1 MGSAAWVLV
10 EALAEDAIMLLV
22 APLVAAG
29 ICGII
34 ARRLGFSAIAG
45 YIIGGVIV
53 GPLFHIIDTESTILA
68 FLSELGIILISFE
81 IGLVVKLDFLSRGGM
96 KSGGIVAV
104 EVVLVSV
111 FTMFFGTLLHFEWAE
126 ILVLVFM
133 AMNTSTAITFKMLEE
148 RGVDDPGTR
157 EIILGVG
164 AFEDIIAI
172 VGLSIFPVLAAASKP
187 SASNMMQLFATILL
201 SVIFMIYLGL
211 RFLKRPLQWAAG
223 KESEIFLALSLS
235 VVLTYAYVAN
245 AIGLSYSFG
254 AFIAGLVV
262 SNLSVHGEVEE
273 KMRSIRDL
281 SSLIFFASIGASL
294 PAVEDATLITIAII
308 VSLFVVFIKFIG
320 FSLSGWIMG
329 IKLEKSFRL
338 GLYMLAI
345 SEFGVILARNA
356 MESGFGSEELY
367 LISVIA
373 LAGSAMLS
381 SGLIMFEKTLPERL
395 AGLMPKELRARSEGT
410 FRVIGEAIGKETQ
423 VFDEIR
429 SAFWELARRVAIIL
443 LVVGAGNLAINV
455 VTPVLFP
462 APLRN
467 WVDITIACFVVIVV
481 FLISL
486 RMRRV
491 YRTLIQGVASR
502 LGKIHKSVND
512 RMESFLYFTTLALV
526 GTTVLLVSFP
536 LIARVF
542 GGVFGDLGSGVVVL
556 VVIIIFFFFAWRSAL
571 RATWQLEETFDL

>member
-1 MGSAAWVLV
+1 M
-10 EALAEDAIMLLV
+10 AEDVIMLLV
-22 APLVAAG
+22 VPLVAAG
-29 ICGII
+29 VCGII

-45 YIIGGVIV
+45 YILGGIIV
-53 GPLFHIIDTESTILA
+53 GPLFHLVDTESTILS

-104 EVVLVSV
+104 EIVIVSLL
-111 FTMFFGTLLHFEWAE
+111 TMFFGAVLNFEWAE

-148 RGVDDPGTR
+148 RGVNDPGTR

-187 SASNMMQLFATILL
+187 SASNIMQLFATLIL
-201 SVIFMIYLGL
+201 SVIFMVYLGL
-211 RFLKRPLQWAAG
+211 RLLKRPLQWAAG

-235 VVLTYAYVAN
+235 VVLTYAYIADT
-245 AIGLSYSFG
+245 IGLSYSFG

-262 SNLSVHGEVEE
+262 SNLSVHEEVEE

-294 PAVEDATLITIAII
+294 PAVDDAALITVAIV
-308 VSLFVVFIKFIG
+308 VSLFVVFVKFVG
-320 FSLSGWIMG
+320 FSLSSWVMG
-329 IKLEKSFRL
+329 IRLEQAFRL

-345 SEFGVILARNA
+345 SEFGVILARSA
-356 MESGFGSEELY
+356 MESGYGSEELY

-381 SGLIMFEKTLPERL
+381 SGLIMFEKSLPERL
-395 AGLMPKELRARSEGT
+395 AGLIPKQLRERSEGL
-410 FRVIGEAIGKETQ
+410 FRVVGEALGKEAG

-429 SAFWELARRVAIIL
+429 SAFWELARRIAIIL
-443 LVVGAGNLAINV
+443 LVVGAGNLAITY

-462 APLRN
+462 TLLRN
-467 WVDITIACFVVIVV
+467 WVDLTIACFTVIVV
-481 FLISL
+481 FLIAV
-486 RMRRV
+486 RMRHV
-491 YRTLIQGVASR
+491 YRRLIAGVAKR
-502 LGKIHKSVND
+502 LGKVHKTAND
-512 RMESFLYFTTLALV
+512 RMEGFLYFTTLALV
-526 GTTVLLVSFP
+526 GTAVLLVSFP
-536 LIARVF
+536 LIHRAF
-542 GGVFGDLGSGVVVL
+542 GGIFGDLGSGLVVV
-556 VVIIIFFFFAWRSAL
+556 VVIIIFFFFARRSAL
-571 RATWQLEETFDL
+571 RATWQLEETFDLS

>member
-1 MGSAAWVLV
+1 M
-10 EALAEDAIMLLV
+10 AEDVIMLLV
-22 APLVAAG
+22 IPLVAAG
-29 ICGII
+29 VCGII

-45 YIIGGVIV
+45 YVIGGVIV
-53 GPLFHIIDTESTILA
+53 GPVFHLIDTESTILS

-104 EVVLVSV
+104 EIVLVSV
-111 FTMFFGTLLHFEWAE
+111 LTMFFGTLLHFEWAE
-126 ILVLVFM
+126 ILILVFM
-133 AMNTSTAITFKMLEE
+133 AMNTSTAITFKMMEE

-157 EIILGVG
+157 SIILGVG

-172 VGLSIFPVLAAASKP
+172 VGLSIFPILAAAGRP
-187 SASNMMQLFATILL
+187 SAGNIMQLFATILL
-201 SVIFMIYLGL
+201 SVIFMVYLGL
-211 RFLKRPLQWAAG
+211 RLLKRPLQWAAG
-223 KESEIFLALSLS
+223 KESETFLALSFS
-235 VVLTYAYVAN
+235 VVLTYAYIADT
-245 AIGLSYSFG
+245 IGLSYSFG

-262 SNLSVHGEVEE
+262 SNLGVQEAVEE
-273 KMRSIRDL
+273 KMRSLRDL

-294 PAVEDATLITIAII
+294 PAIDDAALITIAIV
-308 VSLFVVFIKFIG
+308 VSLFVVFVKFIG
-320 FSLSGWIMG
+320 FSMSGWVMG
-329 IKLEKSFRL
+329 IKLEQSFRL

-356 MESGFGSEELY
+356 LESGYGSEELY
-367 LISVIA
+367 LISVFA
-373 LAGSAMLS
+373 LAGSAIMS

-395 AGLMPKELRARSEGT
+395 AGMMPKELRERSENT
-410 FRVIGEAIGKETQ
+410 FKVVGEAIGKESQ

-443 LVVGAGNLAINV
+443 LVVGVGNLLINV
-455 VTPVLFP
+455 VTPALFP
-462 APLRN
+462 PVLRN
-467 WVDITIACFVVIVV
+467 WVDITIACFSVIVV
-481 FLISL
+481 FIISL

-491 YRTLIQGVASR
+491 YRTLIHGVASR
-502 LGKIHKSVND
+502 LGKIHRSVND

-542 GGVFGDLGSGVVVL
+542 GGVFGDLGSGLVVV

-571 RATWQLEETFDL
+571 RATWQLEETFDLS

>member
-1 MGSAAWVLV
+1 M
-10 EALAEDAIMLLV
+10 AEDVIMLLV
-22 APLVAAG
+22 VPLVAAG
-29 ICGII
+29 VCGII

-53 GPLFHIIDTESTILA
+53 GPVFHLIDTESTILS

-81 IGLVVKLDFLSRGGM
+81 IGLVVKLDFLNRGGM

-104 EVVLVSV
+104 EVVLVSML
-111 FTMFFGTLLHFEWAE
+111 TMFFGTLLHFEWAE

-133 AMNTSTAITFKMLEE
+133 AMNTSTAITFKMMEE

-172 VGLSIFPVLAAASKP
+172 VGLSIFPILAATGRP
-187 SASNMMQLFATILL
+187 SAGNVMQLFATLIL
-201 SVIFMIYLGL
+201 SVIFMVYLGL
-211 RFLKRPLQWAAG
+211 RLLKRPLQWAAG

-235 VVLTYAYVAN
+235 VVLTYAYVADTV
-245 AIGLSYSFG
+245 GLSYSFG

-262 SNLSVHGEVEE
+262 SNLGVQEAVEE
-273 KMRSIRDL
+273 KIRSLRDL

-294 PAVEDATLITIAII
+294 PVVEDTALITIAIV
-308 VSLFVVFIKFIG
+308 VSLFVVFVKFVG
-320 FSLSGWIMG
+320 FSLSGWVMG
-329 IKLEKSFRL
+329 IKLENSFRL

-345 SEFGVILARNA
+345 SEFGVILARSA
-356 MESGFGSEELY
+356 MESGYGSEELY

-373 LAGSAMLS
+373 LAGSAMMS
-381 SGLIMFEKTLPERL
+381 SGLIIFEKTLPERL
-395 AGLMPKELRARSEGT
+395 AGLMPKELRERSEGT
-410 FRVIGEAIGKETQ
+410 FKVIGEALGKEAA

-443 LVVGAGNLAINV
+443 LVVGVGNLAINV
-455 VTPVLFP
+455 VTPILFP
-462 APLRN
+462 PLLRN
-467 WVDITIACFVVIVV
+467 WVDMGIACFIVIVV
-481 FLISL
+481 FFISL
-486 RMRRV
+486 GMRRV
-491 YRTLIQGVASR
+491 YRTLIQGVATR

-536 LIARVF
+536 LIARAF
-542 GGVFGDLGSGVVVL
+542 GGVFGDLGSGLVVV
-556 VVIIIFFFFAWRSAL
+556 VVIIIFFFFAGRAAL
-571 RATWQLEETFDL
+571 RATRQLEETFDL

>member
-1 MGSAAWVLV
+1 
-10 EALAEDAIMLLV
+10 LAEDAIMLLV
-22 APLVAAG
+22 VPLVAAG

-53 GPLFHIIDTESTILA
+53 GPIFHLVDTQSTILT

-104 EVVLVSV
+104 EILLVSML
-111 FTMFFGTLLHFEWAE
+111 TIFFGTVLHFEWAE

-172 VGLSIFPVLAAASKP
+172 IGLSIFPILAAAGRP
-187 SASNMMQLFATILL
+187 SASNIIQLLATILL
-201 SVIFMIYLGL
+201 SVIFMVYLGL
-211 RFLKRPLQWAAG
+211 RVLKRPLGWAAG

-235 VVLTYAYVAN
+235 VVLTYAYIADT
-245 AIGLSYSFG
+245 IGLSYSFG

-262 SNLSVHGEVEE
+262 SNLGVQEAIEE
-273 KMRSIRDL
+273 KMRSLRDL

-294 PAVEDATLITIAII
+294 PMVEDTSLITIAII
-308 VSLFVVFIKFIG
+308 VSLFVVFVKFIG
-320 FSLSGWIMG
+320 FSLSGWVMG

-356 MESGFGSEELY
+356 LQSGFVNEEIY

-373 LAGSAMLS
+373 LAGSAIMS

-395 AGLMPKELRARSEGT
+395 ARMMPKRLRERSEGT
-410 FRVIGEAIGKETQ
+410 FKVIGEAFEKEAP

-429 SAFWELARRVAIIL
+429 SAFWELARRIAIIL
-443 LVVGAGNLAINV
+443 LVVSAGNLAINYL
-455 VTPVLFP
+455 TPILVPSL
-462 APLRN
+462 LRN
-467 WVDITIACFVVIVV
+467 WVDLGIACFAVIVV
-481 FLISL
+481 FIVSF
-486 RMRRV
+486 RMRPV
-491 YRTLIQGVASR
+491 YRRLIQGVASR

-542 GGVFGDLGSGVVVL
+542 GGIFGDLGSGLVVL

>member
-1 MGSAAWVLV
+1 M
-10 EALAEDAIMLLV
+10 AEDVIMLLV
-22 APLVAAG
+22 VPLVAAG
-29 ICGII
+29 VCGII

-45 YIIGGVIV
+45 YILGGIIV
-53 GPLFHIIDTESTILA
+53 GPLFHLVDTESTILS

-104 EVVLVSV
+104 EIVIVSLL
-111 FTMFFGTLLHFEWAE
+111 TMFFGAVLNFEWAE

-148 RGVDDPGTR
+148 RGVNDPGTR

-187 SASNMMQLFATILL
+187 SASNIMQLFATLIL
-201 SVIFMIYLGL
+201 SVIFMVYLGL
-211 RFLKRPLQWAAG
+211 RLLKRPLQWAAG
-223 KESEIFLALSLS
+223 KESEIFLAHSLS
-235 VVLTYAYVAN
+235 VVLTYAYIADT
-245 AIGLSYSFG
+245 IGLSYSFG

-262 SNLSVHGEVEE
+262 SNLSVHEEVEE

-294 PAVEDATLITIAII
+294 PAVDDAALITVAIV
-308 VSLFVVFIKFIG
+308 VSLFVVFVKFVG
-320 FSLSGWIMG
+320 FSLSSWVMG
-329 IKLEKSFRL
+329 IRLEQAFRL

-345 SEFGVILARNA
+345 SEFGVILARSA
-356 MESGFGSEELY
+356 MESGYGSEELY

-381 SGLIMFEKTLPERL
+381 SGLIMVEKSLPERL
-395 AGLMPKELRARSEGT
+395 AGLIPKQLRERSEGL
-410 FRVIGEAIGKETQ
+410 FRVVGEALGKEAG

-429 SAFWELARRVAIIL
+429 SAFWELARRIAIIL
-443 LVVGAGNLAINV
+443 LVVGAGNLAITY

-462 APLRN
+462 TLLRN
-467 WVDITIACFVVIVV
+467 WVDLTIACFTVIVV
-481 FLISL
+481 FLIAV
-486 RMRRV
+486 RMRHV
-491 YRTLIQGVASR
+491 YRRLIAGVAKR
-502 LGKIHKSVND
+502 LGKVHKTAND
-512 RMESFLYFTTLALV
+512 RMEGFLYFTTLALV
-526 GTTVLLVSFP
+526 GTAVLLVSFP
-536 LIARVF
+536 LIHRAF
-542 GGVFGDLGSGVVVL
+542 GGIFGDLGSGLVVV
-556 VVIIIFFFFAWRSAL
+556 VVIIIFFFFARRSAL
-571 RATWQLEETFDL
+571 RATWQLEETFDLS

>member
-1 MGSAAWVLV
+1 
-10 EALAEDAIMLLV
+10 
-22 APLVAAG
+22 VAAG
-29 ICGII
+29 VCGII

-45 YIIGGVIV
+45 YVIGGVIV
-53 GPLFHIIDTESTILA
+53 GPVFHLIDTQSTILS

-104 EVVLVSV
+104 EIVLVSML
-111 FTMFFGTLLHFEWAE
+111 TMFFGTLLDLQWAE
-126 ILVLVFM
+126 ILILVFM

-148 RGVDDPGTR
+148 RGVADPGTR

-172 VGLSIFPVLAAASKP
+172 VGLSIFPILAAAGRP
-187 SASNMMQLFATILL
+187 SAGNVMQIFSTILL
-201 SVIFMIYLGL
+201 SVIFMVYLGL
-211 RFLKRPLQWAAG
+211 RLLKRPLRWAAG

-235 VVLTYAYVAN
+235 VVLTYAYIADTV
-245 AIGLSYSFG
+245 GLSYSFG

-262 SNLSVHGEVEE
+262 SNLGVQEAVEE
-273 KMRSIRDL
+273 KMRSLRDL

-294 PAVEDATLITIAII
+294 PAVEDATLITIAIV
-308 VSLFVVFIKFIG
+308 VSLFIVFVKFVG
-320 FSLSGWIMG
+320 FSMSGWIMG
-329 IKLEKSFRL
+329 IKLEHSFRL

-356 MESGFGSEELY
+356 LESGYGSEELY
-367 LISVIA
+367 LISVFA
-373 LAGSAMLS
+373 LAGSAMMS

-395 AGLMPKELRARSEGT
+395 VRLIPNELRERSEKT
-410 FRVIGEAIGKETQ
+410 FRVVGEALGKESQ

-443 LVVGAGNLAINV
+443 LVVGVGNLLINV
-455 VTPVLFP
+455 VTPALFP
-462 APLRN
+462 PLLRN
-467 WVDITIACFVVIVV
+467 WVDITIACFSVIVV
-481 FLISL
+481 FIISL

-542 GGVFGDLGSGVVVL
+542 GGVFGDLGSGLVVVA
-556 VVIIIFFFFAWRSAL
+556 VIIVFFFFAWRAAL

>member
-1 MGSAAWVLV
+1 M
-10 EALAEDAIMLLV
+10 AEDVIMLLV
-22 APLVAAG
+22 VPLVAAG
-29 ICGII
+29 VCGII

-45 YIIGGVIV
+45 YILGGIIV
-53 GPLFHIIDTESTILA
+53 GPLFHLVDTESTILS

-104 EVVLVSV
+104 EIVIVSLL
-111 FTMFFGTLLHFEWAE
+111 TMFFGAVLNFEWAE

-133 AMNTSTAITFKMLEE
+133 AMNTSTANTFKMLEE
-148 RGVDDPGTR
+148 RGVNDPGTR

-187 SASNMMQLFATILL
+187 SASNIMQLFATLIL
-201 SVIFMIYLGL
+201 SVIFMVYLGL
-211 RFLKRPLQWAAG
+211 RLLKRPLQWAAG

-235 VVLTYAYVAN
+235 VVLTYAYIADT
-245 AIGLSYSFG
+245 IGLSYSFG

-262 SNLSVHGEVEE
+262 SNLSVHEEVEE

-294 PAVEDATLITIAII
+294 PAVDDAALITVAIV
-308 VSLFVVFIKFIG
+308 VSLFVVFVKFVG
-320 FSLSGWIMG
+320 FSLSSWVMG
-329 IKLEKSFRL
+329 IRLEQAFRL

-345 SEFGVILARNA
+345 SEFGVILARSA
-356 MESGFGSEELY
+356 MESGYGSEELY

-381 SGLIMFEKTLPERL
+381 SGLIMFEKSLPERL
-395 AGLMPKELRARSEGT
+395 AGLIPKQLRERSEGL
-410 FRVIGEAIGKETQ
+410 FRVVGEALGKEAG

-429 SAFWELARRVAIIL
+429 SAFWELARRIAIIL
-443 LVVGAGNLAINV
+443 LVVGAGNLAITY

-462 APLRN
+462 TLLRN
-467 WVDITIACFVVIVV
+467 WVDLTIACFTVIVV
-481 FLISL
+481 FLIAV
-486 RMRRV
+486 RMRHV
-491 YRTLIQGVASR
+491 YRRLIAGVAKR
-502 LGKIHKSVND
+502 LGKVHKTAND
-512 RMESFLYFTTLALV
+512 RMEGFLYFTTLALV
-526 GTTVLLVSFP
+526 GTAVLLVSFP
-536 LIARVF
+536 LIHRAF
-542 GGVFGDLGSGVVVL
+542 GGIFGDLGSGLVVV
-556 VVIIIFFFFAWRSAL
+556 VVIIIFFFFARRSAL
-571 RATWQLEETFDL
+571 RATWQLEETFDLS